1 MPITKI
7 FNFFKK
13 WGFSYFVFETHS
25 LKGIWGYFE
34 ITLPLNPQL
43 NPPNPRRPLF
53 ISYRLIKIKLFNI
66 FEFFSFDCEKS
77 SIIPTI
83 KWC

>member
-1 MPITKI
+1 D
-7 FNFFKK
+7 
-13 WGFSYFVFETHS
+13 
-25 LKGIWGYFE
+25 
-34 ITLPLNPQL
+34 
-43 NPPNPRRPLF
+43 PPNPPRPLF

-83 KWC
+83 KWCWEFVMMIILKNPLSLSLSLSSQPFYLFTPI